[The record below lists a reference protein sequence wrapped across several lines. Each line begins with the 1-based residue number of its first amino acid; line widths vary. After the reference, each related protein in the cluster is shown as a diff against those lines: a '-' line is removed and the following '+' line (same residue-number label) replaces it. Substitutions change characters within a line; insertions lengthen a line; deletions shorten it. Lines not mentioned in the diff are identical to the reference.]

1 MTARAPLRFRL
12 WDGAR
17 MHPADYVHTLHNLDD
32 DTGAHLLA
40 VVSVE
45 GTAEGARTTFDQVRF
60 GVGDEVNRSG
70 AERALMASTGL
81 RDAAGREVFE
91 LDVVETPGDD
101 RPCLTVRWDAE
112 TAQYVAASDDG
123 RPVVEAWRAVRSGRV
138 VGNVYEGGAGHG
150 PNDPDETA
158 GPRAA

>member
-32 DTGAHLLA
+32 DTGAHILA

-45 GTAEGARTTFDQVRF
+45 GTTEGPLTTFDQVRF

-70 AERALMASTGL
+70 SERALMASTGL

-91 LDVVETPGDD
+91 LDVVETAGNE
-101 RPCLTVRWDAE
+101 RSRLTVQWDAE
-112 TAQYVAASDDG
+112 TARYVAVADEG
-123 RPVVEAWRAVRSGRV
+123 GPVAEAWQAVQSGRV
-138 VGNVYEGGAGHG
+138 VGNVYEGSAEH
-150 PNDPDETA
+150 ERTV
-158 GPRAA
+158 